1 MAHSSSS
8 MTFGTLFIAVC
19 ACRPVGAGATESAAS
34 EPAPATV
41 APAKPS
47 PPDPRQPTKLIEIT
61 RGTFRMGDDD
71 GTARE
76 RPAHDVQ
83 VATFYLEEHEVTAA
97 QYLACVEAQK
107 CTPPGEKGNYGGLKM
122 DKGTPELLDLGCT
135 GYDPARLGHPIT
147 CVDWNQAEAYCAW
160 IGRRLPTEEEWEY
173 AARGPASR
181 TFVWGEDESLEQGG
195 ANTRDQ
201 AFARWAESRHIDRG
215 GAKQDDGYP
224 LTAPPKKFP
233 RDVTPEGVFDLAGN
247 VTEWTSSNYCSYR
260 EAKCSTYEKV
270 ARGFAW
276 DSAHALPASSR
287 GGVAPHVSLGAI
299 GLRCAQ
305 TQSHTLDQRR
315 DLR

>member
-1 MAHSSSS
+1 

-41 APAKPS
+41 APAKPL

-195 ANTRDQ
+195 ANTC
-201 AFARWAESRHIDRG
+201 E
-215 GAKQDDGYP
+215 QDCLDYAIQHETYAAAPPDKRDGYP

-247 VTEWTSSNYCSYR
+247 VTEWTASTYCSYR
-260 EAKCSTYEKV
+260 EPGCSSKEKV
-270 ARGFAW
+270 IRGDAW
-276 DSAHALPASSR
+276 DQSHAFSASSR
-287 GGVAPHVSLGAI
+287 GGLPPHVSTGAF
-299 GLRCAQ
+299 GLRCAL
-305 TQSHTLDQRR
+305 TPKPRG
-315 DLR
+315 